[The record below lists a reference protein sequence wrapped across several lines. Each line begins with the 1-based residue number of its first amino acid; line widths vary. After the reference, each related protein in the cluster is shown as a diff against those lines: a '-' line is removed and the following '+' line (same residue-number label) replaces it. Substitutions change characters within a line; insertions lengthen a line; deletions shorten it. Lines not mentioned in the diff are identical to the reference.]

1 MNQLVCVGFFVNFV
15 GVYFLSLITGCETK
29 FLSIIFDTIASFYF
43 IYTFHFEKKKY
54 FIILFHCLYLYVGQ
68 MGDNVQYVCL

>member
-43 IYTFHFEKKKY
+43 IHFILKKNVFY
-54 FIILFHCLYLYVGQ
+54 HFISLFISLRRTDGR
-68 MGDNVQYVCL
+68 